1 MALPPPPESFVDV
14 LIIGAGPAGL
24 MCANALAHA
33 GIKVRIVDQ
42 KAVPVAVGHADGI
55 HPRTIE
61 ILQSYGLAERLLRE
75 GTRFDRA
82 AFYNPGPDGG
92 IIRARR
98 TQAIFA
104 PTARYPYP
112 VTRHQ
117 GGIQALFYD
126 SMATKGV
133 VVEQPVI
140 PTSIELCHEKL
151 EDEEPNDYPLKVTLK
166 HLDSPER
173 EEIVHAKFVLGSDGA
188 HSWVRKAF
196 NIAMDGDQTDSI
208 WGVVDIVPETD
219 FPDLRDWVI
228 IQSNHGT
235 LMNIPREGDM
245 VRFYIQLPD
254 DTDLVNRETRRVD
267 MAKASAERLIESA
280 ARIIAPFPLSTVGD
294 AEWWTVYIIGQR
306 IARAYSVQDRV
317 FIAGDACHTHSPKA
331 DLTFCNAGQ
340 GMNASMCDTH
350 NLAWKLAYVLR
361 GWAGVSLLK
370 TYESERLKYG
380 RDLIA
385 FDRKWSKL
393 FRDKPQTAEN
403 EDPRVSQPEFLRM
416 LDTSNGFMSGIGIRY
431 ELSVIV
437 DPRHQSCA
445 AKLVVGE
452 RMIPYDFLGAANAIP
467 VNIHDVLPSDTRFKI
482 LVFLGDVSVEAT
494 MDRARAL
501 AERMDAPECF
511 LKRFGQLEGEH
522 GKVFDVLCICAT
534 KQDKMDFTD
543 VPKLFRAHWS
553 KVLLDDQELAGRCG
567 GGGYEAYGIDPEEG
581 AIVVVRPDGYVGMVA
596 PFEHLEDITRYF
608 ASFMLEHPST

>member
-1 MALPPPPESFVDV
+1 MAFPPPPESFVDV

-55 HPRTIE
+55 HSRTIE

-92 IIRARR
+92 IIRTRR

-117 GGIQALFYD
+117 GGIQALFRD
-126 SMATKGV
+126 SMSTKGV
-133 VVEQPVI
+133 VVEQPMI
-140 PTSIELCHEKL
+140 PTSIELSHEKSEY
-151 EDEEPNDYPLKVTLK
+151 EDPKAYPVKVTLK

-219 FPDLRDWVI
+219 FPDLRNWVI

-245 VRFYIQLPD
+245 VRFYIQLPP
-254 DTDLVNRETRRVD
+254 DTDLVNRETGRVD
-267 MAKASAERLIESA
+267 MAKVSAERIIESA
-280 ARIIAPFPLSTVGD
+280 AKIMAPFPLSTVGD
-294 AEWWTVYIIGQR
+294 AEWWTRV
-306 IARAYSVQDRV
+306 ARTFSVQDRV

-331 DLTFCNAGQ
+331 GQ

-350 NLAWKLAYVLR
+350 NLAWKLVYVLR
-361 GWAGVSLLK
+361 GWAGTSLLK
-370 TYESERLKYG
+370 TYESERLKYA
-380 RDLIA
+380 RDLVE
-385 FDRKWSKL
+385 FDKKWSKL
-393 FRDKPQTAEN
+393 FRDKPKNEEN
-403 EDPRVSQPEFLRM
+403 EDGVSQPEILRM
-416 LDTSNGFMSGIGIRY
+416 LETSNGFLSGIGIRY
-431 ELSVIV
+431 EPSVIV
-437 DPRHQSCA
+437 DPQHQSCA
-445 AKLVVGE
+445 SKLVVGE
-452 RMIPYDFLGAANAIP
+452 RMTPYDFLGAANAIP
-467 VNIHDVLPSDTRFKI
+467 INIHDMLPSDTRFKI
-482 LVFLGDVSVEAT
+482 LVFVGDISVEAT

-501 AERMDAPECF
+501 AERMDAPEAF
-511 LKRFGQLEGEH
+511 VKRFGQGAHE
-522 GKVFDVLCICAT
+522 KVFDVLCIGAT
-534 KQDKMDFTD
+534 KNDKMDFTD
-543 VPKLFRAHWS
+543 VPKLFRSHWS
-553 KVLLDDQELAGRCG
+553 KVLLDDQEMAGRCG
-567 GGGYEAYGIDPEEG
+567 SGGGYEAYGIDPAEG
-581 AIVVVRPDGYVGMVA
+581 TIVVVRPDGHVGMVA
-596 PFEHLEDITRYF
+596 PFEHLQDVTRYF
-608 ASFMLEHPST
+608 ASFMREQLSA